1 MRIKKKKYGFGG
13 KQSMRIPKGFEAE
26 SELRQRLL
34 SKGII
39 YEVKLHEWVDRTDLL
54 GDGCLL
60 KR

>member
-1 MRIKKKKYGFGG
+1 MLL
-13 KQSMRIPKGFEAE
+13 RIPEGFELLPATE
-26 SELRQRLL
+26 EGGEPVMSELRQRLF

-39 YEVKLHEWVDRTDLL
+39 YEVKLHDWIDRTDLL